1 MDLVVGGAHLTQFF
15 EALGGIADVFTESD
29 SIWLSGPLIQPIA
42 AEDVA
47 TMQERRRAD
56 LSADPSSFCSVGRWH
71 YLSWRGFRW
80 LPDPGFPAARSRFS
94 CGVHSWPV
102 ARRPSD
108 RRRGYGR
115 S

>member
-29 SIWLSGPLIQPIA
+29 SIRLSGPLIQPIA

-56 LSADPSSFCSVGRWH
+56 LSADPSSFCSVLSTLLTSITRIHPPLLRPPICGR
-71 YLSWRGFRW
+71 F
-80 LPDPGFPAARSRFS
+80 
-94 CGVHSWPV
+94 
-102 ARRPSD
+102 
-108 RRRGYGR
+108 
-115 S
+115 